1 MLPARVMLT
10 GEGCGRRVLQ
20 GASMLPVWA
29 AACTGAVRRP
39 SCCLRGS
46 NIFVQWFQRS
56 VCLCFTITIYCL
68 SICLA
73 GRFCVLIPSLQ
84 CIARNFRTCEWFQRP
99 AGSSASSR
107 IYVAAGAE
115 LQCHKLFICSYY
127 IMGICRLLSP
137 VLLSCLCANTSLIS
151 WKEAILYIHWLQLQE
166 KAPQ

>member
-1 MLPARVMLT
+1 MLPARAILP
-10 GEGCGRRVLQ
+10 GEGHGRRLLQ
-20 GASMLPVWA
+20 GASMLPVSA
-29 AACTGAVRRP
+29 AACLGSVNRSA
-39 SCCLRGS
+39 CCLRGS
-46 NIFVQWFQRS
+46 NIFVQWIQRS
-56 VCLCFTITIYCL
+56 ICLCFTIAIYCL

-73 GRFCVLIPSLQ
+73 ERFCVLIPSPQ
-84 CIARNFRTCEWFQRP
+84 CTARNFRTCEWFQRP
-99 AGSSASSR
+99 SGSSASSR

-137 VLLSCLCANTSLIS
+137 VLFSCLCAKTSLIL